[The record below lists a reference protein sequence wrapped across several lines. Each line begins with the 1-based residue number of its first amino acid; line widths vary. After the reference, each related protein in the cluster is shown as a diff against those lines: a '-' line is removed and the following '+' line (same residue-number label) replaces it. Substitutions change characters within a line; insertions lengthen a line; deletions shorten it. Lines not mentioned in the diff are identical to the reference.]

1 MQYSKPS
8 DSNSMLLY
16 STSTAKMAVPIGE
29 RKIAESPAA
38 IPIITIKRR
47 SRSGRLNQSA

>member
-1 MQYSKPS
+1 MQYSSPS

-16 STSTAKMAVPIGE
+16 STSTAKIAVPIGD

-38 IPIITIKRR
+38 MPIITISRR
-47 SRSGRLNQSA
+47 SRSGRFSHVA